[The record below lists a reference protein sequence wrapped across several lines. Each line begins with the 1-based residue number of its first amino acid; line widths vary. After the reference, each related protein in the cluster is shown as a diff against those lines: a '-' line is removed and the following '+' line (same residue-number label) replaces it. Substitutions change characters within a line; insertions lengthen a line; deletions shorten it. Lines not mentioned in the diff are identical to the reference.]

1 MQRFLKHENDL
12 IQNICSKL
20 IEFTFCIINYFLYS
34 TIVCVRR
41 VKQLHLTL
49 HPDTTDTSLY
59 NQNRQQ
65 MQMWVI
71 AWDEQKI
78 GSTIILEINQIS
90 CYINV
95 SDHIF
100 FQIQHEHS
108 KTLELY
114 VLDNLIFYFRYFN
127 VFIFIFICP
136 LLINVDLRT
145 QIFIHTLY
153 IF

>member
-1 MQRFLKHENDL
+1 
-12 IQNICSKL
+12 
-20 IEFTFCIINYFLYS
+20 
-34 TIVCVRR
+34 
-41 VKQLHLTL
+41 
-49 HPDTTDTSLY
+49 
-59 NQNRQQ
+59 
-65 MQMWVI
+65 MWVI

-114 VLDNLIFYFRYFN
+114 VLDNPIFCFRYFN
-127 VFIFIFICP
+127 VFIFIRHQDINAMKD
-136 LLINVDLRT
+136 LI
-145 QIFIHTLY
+145 Q
-153 IF
+153 